1 VRSTNCPAARER
13 PNFAQAFDPKN
24 NAFGFLRLSLAV
36 LVIFS
41 HSFPLGGFGIDRL
54 AAFTEGRY
62 AIGSL
67 AVAMFFVLSGF
78 LICRSAS
85 TSRSVPRFLWH
96 RFLRI
101 FPGYWVCLVVCA
113 CVFAPLMAFAEFGT
127 LTKVFSAPWNSPQS
141 FMIRNAGLFHLNE
154 FNIGGILFI
163 RPNSIA
169 GVLSHNPVPGMINGS
184 LWSLPFEVSCYLAV
198 AALAA
203 VGVLRRARFIVLG
216 LFAGLWCLYAFD
228 CLNPDGFRR
237 CFPYAGMKLLIMLCL
252 FFSAGCVCFLY
263 REKIPHSTAA
273 FVISLVALGGSL
285 PLGMFGLIAPVAM
298 TYAFLWLAFALPFG
312 RFDRKGDF
320 SYGVYIYAFPVQQG
334 MALLRI
340 QEEGFGLYF
349 TSSLLLTSVLAF
361 LSYRLIEAPCLRWK
375 TLKMSTF
382 RRRARSSAAQLTE
395 KFPTPPA
402 EPAIPQES
410 GLTVG
415 FSINSAER
423 PGSSAE
429 REGGAC
435 RANRRHGAVIGSRK
449 SIPESMAV

>member
-1 VRSTNCPAARER
+1 MQER
-13 PNFAQAFDPKN
+13 LNFAQAFDPKN
-24 NAFGFLRLSLAV
+24 NAFGFLRLSLAI

-41 HSFPLGGFGIDRL
+41 HSFHLGGFGIDRL

-113 CVFAPLMAFAEFGT
+113 CVFAPLMAFVEFGT
-127 LTKVFSAPWNSPQS
+127 FTSVFSASWNSPQS
-141 FMIRNAGLFHLNE
+141 FMIRNAGFFHLNE
-154 FNIGGILFI
+154 FSISGILFI

-169 GVLSHNPVPGMINGS
+169 GVLSHNPVPGIFNGS
-184 LWSLPFEVSCYLAV
+184 LWSMPFEVSCYLAV

-228 CLNPDGFRR
+228 CLNPDGFGR
-237 CFPYAGMKLLIMLCL
+237 CFPSPGMKLLVMLCL

-273 FVISLVALGGSL
+273 FVISLVALAVSL
-285 PLGMFGLIAPVAM
+285 PLSVFGLVAPVAM
-298 TYAFLWLAFALPFG
+298 TYAFLWLAFTLPFG
-312 RFDRKGDF
+312 RFDTKGDF
-320 SYGVYIYAFPVQQG
+320 SYGTYIYAFPVQQG

-340 QEEGFGLYF
+340 QEKGFGLYF
-349 TSSLLLTSVLAF
+349 VSSLLLTSVLAF
-361 LSYRLIEAPCLRWK
+361 LSYRLIEAPCLRLK
-375 TLKMSTF
+375 TVKMSTF
-382 RRRARSSAAQLTE
+382 RRRPGPSLVQPTERCPTPSAA
-395 KFPTPPA
+395 
-402 EPAIPQES
+402 PAIP
-410 GLTVG
+410 
-415 FSINSAER
+415 
-423 PGSSAE
+423 
-429 REGGAC
+429 
-435 RANRRHGAVIGSRK
+435 
-449 SIPESMAV
+449 